1 MRRSVLA
8 FAAAFGL
15 ACGSDS
21 TTEPDANLP
30 GTWNL
35 TTVNDAALPFTL
47 PGSGPDLTIEITGDQ
62 IVAYGDKTW
71 IGATTYRRTEGGGIT
86 TLTQVPSGTWN
97 QTGVNVTLNYA
108 GGAIA
113 RATISG
119 DVITFSA
126 PGIVAVYA
134 RD

>member
-8 FAAAFGL
+8 FGLVFGL
-15 ACGSDS
+15 GCGSES
-21 TTEPDANLP
+21 VTEPSANLQ

-35 TTVNDAALPFTL
+35 TTVNGAVLPFTL
-47 PGSGPDLTIEITGDQ
+47 PGSGPTLTVEIVGDQ
-62 IVAYGDKTW
+62 IVAYGDNTW
-71 IGATTYRRTEGGGIT
+71 IGTTTYRRTEGGGIT
-86 TLTQVPSGTWN
+86 TVTQVPSGTWN
-97 QTGVNVTLNYA
+97 QTGVNVTLYYA
-108 GGAIA
+108 GGATA

-126 PGIVAVYA
+126 TGVIAVYE

>member
-8 FAAAFGL
+8 LGFAFAL
-15 ACGSDS
+15 ACDGDS
-21 TTEPDANLP
+21 PSEPGANLA

-35 TTVNDAALPFTL
+35 TTVNGAALPFTL
-47 PGSGPDLTIEITGDQ
+47 GGGGPDVTIELVGDQ

-71 IGATTYRRTEGGGIT
+71 IGTTTYRRTEPSGVST
-86 TLTQVPSGTWN
+86 VTQVPSGTWN
-97 QTGVNVTLNYA
+97 QSGANVTLSYA

-113 RATISG
+113 QATIAG

-126 PGIVAVYA
+126 PGVVAVYE
-134 RD
+134 RE